1 MGLDI
6 GCFLHILCLDDEQT
20 QKMEAELLKRIR
32 SQPGTDLI
40 GDDAAVIGDRLIT
53 VDMLTEGVDFLL
65 AETDPQWI
73 GRKAL
78 AVNLSDIAAMG
89 GVPRWIFTAVALPR
103 TGALELA
110 EQLLIGMQP
119 LIDKYDLILAGGD
132 TNTWDGGL
140 VVSIT
145 VIGYVSEH
153 GVFRRSGGKAGDRI
167 FVTGKLGGS
176 ILHHQFHFEPRI
188 DEALHLNKHYK
199 INAAMDISDGLTLD
213 LYRLATESRLGATLY
228 ESKIPIAEDAVTLS
242 QRSGRS
248 PLEHALSDGEDFEL
262 LFTVPPQEGER
273 LLLEQ
278 PFRSS
283 GVTLYEIGELTT
295 ENGLR
300 IVTADGKTK
309 PLVPRGF
316 EH

>member
-1 MGLDI
+1 MVRYLEG
-6 GCFLHILCLDDEQT
+6 
-20 QKMEAELLKRIR
+20 METELLKRIR
-32 SQPGTDLI
+32 SLPGTELI
-40 GDDAAVIGDRLIT
+40 GDDAAVIGDRIIT

-89 GVPRWIFTAVALPR
+89 GIPRWIFMAVALPR

-110 EQLLIGMQP
+110 EQLLSGMQP
-119 LIDKYDLILAGGD
+119 LIDRYNLTLAGGD

-145 VIGYVSEH
+145 LIGCVPER

-188 DEALHLNKHYK
+188 NEALHLNEHYE
-199 INAAMDISDGLTLD
+199 IHAAMDISDGLTLD
-213 LYRLATESRLGATLY
+213 LHRLATESRLGATLS
-228 ESKIPIAEDAVTLS
+228 ESAIPIAEDAIILS
-242 QRSGRS
+242 QQSGRS
-248 PLEHALSDGEDFEL
+248 RLEHALSDGEDFEL
-262 LFTVPPQEGER
+262 LFTVSPQEGKK
-273 LLLEQ
+273 LLTVQ

-283 GVTLYEIGELTT
+283 GVTLYDIGELTA
-295 ENGLR
+295 EGGLR
-300 IVTADGKTK
+300 IVTADGNTK
-309 PLVPRGF
+309 PLLPQGF